1 MHIWLVHPFYKDRCL
16 FYVSVFCGKVYIS
29 YIKYASFKLGGV
41 YDEPIKNKVAVITGV
56 SRLDGI
62 GAAICKELA
71 ESGYDIFLRIGRIM
85 IKRCHGALRK

>member
-1 MHIWLVHPFYKDRCL
+1 MYL
-16 FYVSVFCGKVYIS
+16 SFCGKVYIS

-62 GAAICKELA
+62 GAAICK
-71 ESGYDIFLRIGRIM
+71 RIG
-85 IKRCHGALRK
+85 